1 MDKENRVSI
10 WFGHFKTEE
19 QFDDF
24 LRETYDDEGDVYSQF
39 MAAFKIDYI
48 DSDYQEALYDREI
61 NYSKLESASYS
72 ESFLDKI
79 SVIFSN
85 YNCVVLIYD
94 FDYSGGIK
102 ESNGLRF
109 YGALDY
115 EK

>member
-1 MDKENRVSI
+1 MNKENRVSI
-10 WFGHFKTEE
+10 WFGSFKTEE

-24 LRETYDDEGDVYSQF
+24 LRETYDEEGDVYSQF
-39 MAAFKIDYI
+39 MDAFKIDHI
-48 DSDYQEALYDREI
+48 DSDYQETLYDREI
-61 NYSKLESASYS
+61 NYSKLEPASYS

-79 SVIFSN
+79 SVKFSD

-102 ESNGLRF
+102 EVSGLKF
-109 YGALDY
+109 CGVFDY